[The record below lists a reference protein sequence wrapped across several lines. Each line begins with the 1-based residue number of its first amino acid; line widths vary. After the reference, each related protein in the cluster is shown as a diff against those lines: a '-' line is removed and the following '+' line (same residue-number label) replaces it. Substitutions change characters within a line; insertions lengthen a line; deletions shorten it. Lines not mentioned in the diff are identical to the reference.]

1 MNGYEDFAYPSMIDG
16 NRLLYDTEEATMDIL
31 STS

>member
-1 MNGYEDFAYPSMIDG
+1 MNGYEAAYPSMIDG
-16 NRLLYDTEEATMDIL
+16 NRLLYDTEEAAMDIL